1 MHQLILES
9 LSRQEKGME
18 LLLTLLQQEYAI
30 ICERKMD
37 LVAHEEFSIQELIR
51 QLVQEKEFVMGLLHG
66 MRLAEYCQGLAP
78 EVAAPILAICSQLD
92 AEEQKTSR
100 QAARNSQLALALL
113 DQNARIMQNLFDQV
127 VPKKTLV
134 YGRRGAMNSV
144 ARQGSLISGRL

>member
-1 MHQLILES
+1 MHQLIFES

-18 LLLTLLQQEYAI
+18 LLLKLLEQEYAI

-51 QLVQEKEFVMGLLHG
+51 QLVNEKEFVLGLLQG
-66 MRLAEYCQGLAP
+66 MRLSEYTQGLA
-78 EVAAPILAICSQLD
+78 EEIAAPLLEVHSRLD
-92 AEEQKTSR
+92 AMEQKASR
-100 QAARNSQLALALL
+100 QATRNSQLALALL
-113 DQNARIMQNLFDQV
+113 DQNAKFMQTLFDQAI
-127 VPKKTLV
+127 PKKTLV

>member
-1 MHQLILES
+1 MHQLIFES

-18 LLLTLLQQEYAI
+18 LLLKLLEQEYAI

-51 QLVQEKEFVMGLLHG
+51 QLVNEKEFVLGLLQG
-66 MRLAEYCQGLAP
+66 MRLSEYTQGLG
-78 EVAAPILAICSQLD
+78 EEIAAPLLEVHSRLD
-92 AEEQKTSR
+92 AMEQKASR
-100 QAARNSQLALALL
+100 QATRNSQLALALL
-113 DQNARIMQNLFDQV
+113 DQNAKFMQTLFDQAI
-127 VPKKTLV
+127 PKKTLV

>member
-1 MHQLILES
+1 MHHIIFAS

-18 LLLTLLQQEYAI
+18 LLLQLLEQEYAI

-51 QLVQEKEFVMGLLHG
+51 QLVHEKEFVMGLLQG
-66 MRLAEYCQGLAP
+66 MRLSEYVQGLAS
-78 EVAAPILAICSQLD
+78 EVAEPILACRARLD
-92 AEEQKTSR
+92 LIEQKASR
-100 QAARNSQLALALL
+100 QATRNSQLALALL
-113 DQNARIMQNLFDQV
+113 DQNAKAMQTLFDQA

-144 ARQGSLISGRL
+144 SRQGSLISGRL